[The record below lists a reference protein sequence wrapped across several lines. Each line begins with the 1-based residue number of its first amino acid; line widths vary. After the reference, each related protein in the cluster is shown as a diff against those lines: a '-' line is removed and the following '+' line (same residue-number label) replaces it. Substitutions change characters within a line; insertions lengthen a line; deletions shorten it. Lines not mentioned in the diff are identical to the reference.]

1 MKRLAILV
9 MLLIPSIADA
19 KVVKRTMNG
28 VLYTWVEINGQT
40 GAGTYTG
47 KHALWDALNFEH
59 EFMEQHPELKN
70 GEPKKPYGR

>member
-9 MLLIPSIADA
+9 MFLIPSIADA

-28 VLYTWVEINGQT
+28 VLYTWVEINGQKVSV
-40 GAGTYTG
+40 TYSG
-47 KHALWDALNFEH
+47 KHALWDALDFEH